1 MKWEA
6 PLFTETSVTDFVIV
20 CIGAYNIYCEAAE
33 ILSFFSGIVYFFQV
47 SLFRE
52 IKFIATVKSWVFYKV
67 CQTHMEFYIEGD
79 ILCQGLFME
88 VIIKHSELIEI
99 QIWFIVGFQ
108 N

>member
-1 MKWEA
+1 M
-6 PLFTETSVTDFVIV
+6 FTETSVTDFVIV

-79 ILCQGLFME
+79 IFMPRTFHGSNH
-88 VIIKHSELIEI
+88 KTLRTYRNSNLIYCWISKIEY
-99 QIWFIVGFQ
+99 W
-108 N
+108 